1 MQTVGMQETRKTT
14 KTAQATATK
23 ERLIG
28 IARAQFAERGYEAVS
43 LDDILKKANL
53 TKGAIYHHFGDK
65 KGLFREVVT
74 LVQSEVAAKARRV
87 GQAQTEPIEAL
98 LAVCRSFFSQL
109 RKPDVMRIVCMEAG
123 VFLSWAEC
131 AEIDDK
137 HMLAVMREFV
147 AASQASGGLASL
159 DMEAIT
165 RVITGSIYQ
174 TVEWASHGRTP
185 SRIAKGEEVV
195 LSLVRAAA
203 HA

>member
-74 LVQSEVAAKARRV
+74 LVHWNE
-87 GQAQTEPIEAL
+87 
-98 LAVCRSFFSQL
+98 
-109 RKPDVMRIVCMEAG
+109 
-123 VFLSWAEC
+123 
-131 AEIDDK
+131 
-137 HMLAVMREFV
+137 
-147 AASQASGGLASL
+147 
-159 DMEAIT
+159 
-165 RVITGSIYQ
+165 
-174 TVEWASHGRTP
+174 
-185 SRIAKGEEVV
+185 
-195 LSLVRAAA
+195 
-203 HA
+203 